1 MSLAWAGR
9 LRDLRLQKRH
19 ELPGTL
25 GKKVINGPGMAH
37 LDCQK
42 IMNPCRC
49 PSPTTVGLRN
59 TLAIAF
65 DGEKSIA
72 ALAPRLTAKT
82 SNALVPSLSL
92 RSVPL
97 SFRRS
102 KSRTIAW
109 RSDVAKLDL
118 PFPHVV
124 LCVTEHAQV
133 LFCALFTRAHAH
145 FDGGLCIQR
154 LLPAL
159 DPIAGNRKLS

>member
-1 MSLAWAGR
+1 MRCKLQVHAPSFVYAWMSLAWAGR

-25 GKKVINGPGMAH
+25 GKKVIKGQAWRTLNTK
-37 LDCQK
+37 K
-42 IMNPCRC
+42 IMNPC

-72 ALAPRLTAKT
+72 AIPSVRPAELSTIQVQ
-82 SNALVPSLSL
+82 NHCMALGRSQAGPAVPSCCAVCHRACTS
-92 RSVPL
+92 S
-97 SFRRS
+97 
-102 KSRTIAW
+102 
-109 RSDVAKLDL
+109 
-118 PFPHVV
+118 
-124 LCVTEHAQV
+124 
-133 LFCALFTRAHAH
+133 FCALFTRAHAH